1 MVSQSNV
8 CQLIIVRV
16 LHTNLILN
24 YIRCLTNFRQ
34 SVLLN
39 GCFKFLSLSLKFHP
53 IFFWIEVKFEMTIT
67 TINNEVTI
75 SYLSI
80 IWSILVN
87 FFNIIDLTLAPT
99 IFVVVVVRIHSL
111 SPYIFKFNDYN
122 HWPLIHL
129 QTMDVIE
136 HFLLYILIYTAQFTT
151 CWIVYNW

>member
-8 CQLIIVRV
+8 YQLIIVRV

-39 GCFKFLSLSLKFHP
+39 
-53 IFFWIEVKFEMTIT
+53 EVKFEMTIT

-80 IWSILVN
+80 I
-87 FFNIIDLTLAPT
+87 
-99 IFVVVVVRIHSL
+99 
-111 SPYIFKFNDYN
+111 
-122 HWPLIHL
+122 
-129 QTMDVIE
+129 
-136 HFLLYILIYTAQFTT
+136 
-151 CWIVYNW
+151 